1 MIQSKNIQLT
11 PREEAILK
19 ATIEDYIETIQPV
32 GSSFLKRVHHFDW
45 SPATIRHSLARLES
59 FGLLTHPFT
68 SAGRMPTD
76 AGYRY
81 YVDHLMNADDVDI
94 AVDEML
100 EELKRFNNQIDN
112 LLSATAIVLAR
123 SSQLL
128 GVVLLSN
135 VRKSILTGLE
145 LIELSSERIMLVL
158 EVDSGLIQSL
168 VLNLNVA
175 IDRTRL
181 AKINRVLREM
191 LIGLTLEDIRE
202 SFQHRVQE
210 ADVSDHEI
218 VQILLKKPAA
228 YFSFDTGEKV
238 FTSSFEPLLQYPEFQ
253 NIEAIRDIISG
264 LSSGSI
270 KSYLKEISQD
280 TVIGHENE
288 DERFHDCA
296 ILKCDFHLDSLQGR
310 LAVIGPKRLPY
321 RIVSKTLNTFAEL
334 LPYVI

>member
-1 MIQSKNIQLT
+1 MIQPNNIQLT
-11 PREEAILK
+11 AREEAILK

-32 GSSFLKRVHHFDW
+32 GSSFLKRVHHFNW
-45 SPATIRHSLARLES
+45 SPATIRNTLAKLES
-59 FGLLTHPFT
+59 LGLLTHPFT
-68 SAGRMPTD
+68 SAGRLPTD

-94 AVDEML
+94 SIDEML
-100 EELKRFNNQIDN
+100 EELKKFNNQIDN
-112 LLSATAIVLAR
+112 LLAATAMVLAR

-158 EVDSGLIQSL
+158 EVNSGLIQSM
-168 VLNLNVA
+168 VFNLKVE
-175 IDRTRL
+175 IDRGQL
-181 AKINRVLREM
+181 GKINRVLREM
-191 LIGLTLEDIRE
+191 LIGLTLEEIRH
-202 SFQHRVQE
+202 SFQHRVK
-210 ADVSDHEI
+210 DSDMMDHEI
-218 VQILLKKPAA
+218 IQILFKEPAT
-228 YFSFDTGEKV
+228 YFSFDTGDKV
-238 FTSSFEPLLQYPEFQ
+238 FTSSLEPLLQYPEFQ
-253 NIEAIRDIISG
+253 NVVAIRDIIAG
-264 LSSGSI
+264 LSSDTI
-270 KSYLKEISQD
+270 KTYLKTISQD

-310 LAVIGPKRLPY
+310 LAVIGPKRIPY

-334 LPYVI
+334 LPHVI